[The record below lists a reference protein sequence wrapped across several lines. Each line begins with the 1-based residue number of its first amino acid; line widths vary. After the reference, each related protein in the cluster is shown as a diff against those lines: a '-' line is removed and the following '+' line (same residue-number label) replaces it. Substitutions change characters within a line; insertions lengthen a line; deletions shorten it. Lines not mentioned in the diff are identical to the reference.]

1 MTSGASL
8 ALSGC
13 ASFDGQAAP
22 VLTTDMTIA
31 VASSLPP
38 VTALETFYA
47 EPDPARRTAWRDRVI
62 GSYLAAA
69 DAQYLAFRAKLSR
82 EMKGSNTAL
91 GLIALGLTGGAS
103 LASEAT
109 ANALSAGASGVI
121 GARSTISKEL
131 WFEKTL
137 PALMT
142 AMSANRTRIRTE
154 IMVRMREDA
163 GSYSLSEAFSDIA
176 RYQEA
181 ASLDGAVETVTSA
194 AGQKAR
200 EADELYAQ
208 EVSFN
213 SAAPEEGGPD
223 LRRTVKQALAGIGDD
238 SARMDAAA
246 AAVNIVPGTRAIE
259 TRGLILMQMNQI
271 VSVEESRD
279 FAARVL
285 AAVRGDR

>member
-1 MTSGASL
+1 MSA
-8 ALSGC
+8 
-13 ASFDGQAAP
+13 
-22 VLTTDMTIA
+22 A
-31 VASSLPP
+31 VAESLPP
-38 VTALETFYA
+38 LTALETFYA
-47 EPDPARRTAWRDRVI
+47 EPDTSRRTAYRDRVI

-69 DAQYLAFRAKLSR
+69 DGQYLAFRAKLSR
-82 EMKGSNTAL
+82 EMKGSNAAL

-163 GSYSLSEAFSDIA
+163 NAYSLSEAFSDIA

-194 AGQKAR
+194 AAEKAR
-200 EADELYAQ
+200 EADELYAE
-208 EVSFN
+208 EVSFY
-213 SAAPEEGGPD
+213 SAAPEDGVAD
-223 LRRTVKQALAGIGDD
+223 LRRTVKQALAALGDD
-238 SARMDAAA
+238 TVRMDAAA
-246 AAVNIVPGTRAIE
+246 AAVSIMPGRSAAE
-259 TRGLILMQMNQI
+259 TRGQILMQMNQI
-271 VSVEESRD
+271 TSAEESRD
-279 FAARVL
+279 FAAKVL
-285 AAVRGDR
+285 AAAGGA